1 MQQVLLAV
9 HVVICVGLIGL
20 VLIQHGKG
28 ANMGALFGSSS
39 GGSFGAQTTTG
50 FLVKLTTWFAI
61 AFFTSS
67 LNLGYIS
74 MTKGGEPT
82 IIVKDTTVPVKNNTH
97 GGQK

>member
-1 MQQVLLAV
+1 MQQILLTV
-9 HVVICVGLIGL
+9 HVLICLSLIFL

-39 GGSFGAQTTTG
+39 GNAFGAQSTTS
-50 FLVKLTTWFAI
+50 FLVKLTTWVAI

-74 MTKGGEPT
+74 MSKDSSA
-82 IIVKDTTVPVKNNTH
+82 DTTIVNVTPEQTNYAPEKS
-97 GGQK
+97 K

>member
-1 MQQVLLAV
+1 MQQILLV
-9 HVVICVGLIGL
+9 IHVIICLGLASL
-20 VLIQHGKG
+20 VLVQHGKG

-39 GGSFGAQTTTG
+39 TGGFGAQNTTN

-74 MTKGGEPT
+74 MS
-82 IIVKDTTVPVKNNTH
+82 KNNASSAIVLQALNTDAAN
-97 GGQK
+97 GKEK

>member
-1 MQQVLLAV
+1 MQQVLLV
-9 HVVICVGLIGL
+9 IHVIICLGLVGL
-20 VLIQHGKG
+20 VLVQHGKG

-39 GGSFGAQTTTG
+39 AGGFGAQNTTN

-74 MTKGGEPT
+74 MSKNDASSAVVLQALNVDAANGKG
-82 IIVKDTTVPVKNNTH
+82 K
-97 GGQK
+97 